1 VHLILILPNRWNQG
15 IVLDDADVAL
25 LPEAPLIGVYRLTN
39 KLKRQRGEL
48 QIKIRERGIIRNIKY
63 IIVYH
68 MIPIIEQEKKKE

>member
-1 VHLILILPNRWNQG
+1 MGYSV
-15 IVLDDADVAL
+15 
-25 LPEAPLIGVYRLTN
+25 
-39 KLKRQRGEL
+39 LKRQRGEL